1 MNKII
6 QLLYFILIIL
16 LVPPLAMGPAEIET
30 PVDVVIGEEDT
41 TPRYVEELSQLQY
54 EARYI
59 FEQMILPRSIFA
71 GEPGTLEQM
80 LLPES
85 IFGDGLETETVTTLI
100 QTANVEE
107 MREHIFR
114 CWEIAAINVIWIELV
129 VEQGEEP
136 PNSEA
141 EIISRASELRS
152 DFGLGDEHIVDVSFE
167 KIDDET
173 SAFIIQLLDTDT
185 AWLSTYIGIAYNE
198 AMGVRIFTLEGV
210 QDISGEGVGGH
221 MFCFIED
228 GFRGSFHTIEND
240 RQAFIDNIRDAMNEL
255 IEPGAR
261 FPRPG
266 N

>member
-16 LVPPLAMGPAEIET
+16 LGPAFAVAPAEIEM
-30 PVDVVIGEEDT
+30 PVEIVIVEEDT
-41 TPRYVEELSQLQY
+41 TPGYVEELSQLQY

-71 GEPGTLEQM
+71 GEPGVFEQM

-85 IFGDGLETETVTTLI
+85 IFADGLETETVITLI
-100 QTANVEE
+100 QTANVED
-107 MREHIFR
+107 MRQHVLS
-114 CWEIAAINVIWIELV
+114 CWEIATTNVIWVELV
-129 VEQGEEP
+129 VEQGAEP

-141 EIISRASELRS
+141 EIISRANDLRS

-167 KIDDET
+167 KIDDGT
-173 SAFIIQLLDTDT
+173 SAFIIQLLDTNT

-210 QDISGEGVGGH
+210 QDVSGEGVGAH

-261 FPRPG
+261 FPRP
-266 N
+266 